1 MLELLITI
9 SHQAKKF
16 NAKFEC
22 TEQVV
27 ILCGDLT
34 GLCAYVWTAFA
45 ARLEGREICIKYK
58 DKDFI
63 ASEFELSTDD
73 KTAATQLTEAVD
85 NWLQLV
91 QLMPM

>member
-27 ILCGDLT
+27 ILDVDLT

-45 ARLEGREICIKYK
+45 ARLEGREICIKY
-58 DKDFI
+58 KDFI